1 MSAVQNRIIEIVNR
15 QPEDSSYKEILKE
28 LVDSQIGRT

>member
-1 MSAVQNRIIEIVNR
+1 MSAVHNRIIKILNR
-15 QPEDSSYKEILKE
+15 QPEDLSYKEILKE